1 MFVFHPHHPRHY
13 PHLHYNI
20 MVLNMHLGNLNQQP
34 DQNNPD
40 KAATVPINITLTNK
54 VFAIIMII
62 MIITI
67 LMILTT
73 ILDTDPG
80 DIAGQLYRRE

>member
-1 MFVFHPHHPRHY
+1 M
-13 PHLHYNI
+13 
-20 MVLNMHLGNLNQQP
+20 GNLNQKP

-62 MIITI
+62 MI

-80 DIAGQLYRRE
+80 DIAGQLYRGE